1 MRWDIPTNAG
11 EFPVDA
17 RDIPTNAGEFP
28 VDARDIP
35 TNAGEFPVDA
45 RDIPADA
52 REFRAGSIVG
62 RCRQVLQ
69 GCWGVFTLT
78 RPDEGTTVRH
88 GISAAG
94 AFFSSASVNG
104 QVRHVALTPFVSPD
118 KGTLYRSPSQSS

>member
-1 MRWDIPTNAG
+1 VRW
-11 EFPVDA
+11 
-17 RDIPTNAGEFP
+17 DIPTNAGEFP

-69 GCWGVFTLT
+69 GVF
-78 RPDEGTTVRH
+78 
-88 GISAAG
+88 
-94 AFFSSASVNG
+94 
-104 QVRHVALTPFVSPD
+104 ALTPFVPLSR
-118 KGTLYRSPSQSS
+118 G